1 MAARAGCRI
10 LVIEDEAMIALV
22 IQATLNKLECIVAGI
37 AHTPA
42 AALAFI
48 REGADCLDVATLD
61 LNPGGESTDGVS
73 AEPVLRGFASIVVT
87 GYGEPRIL
95 APFASAPILSRP
107 VLAEDLAQAP
117 GSLGMANA

>member
-22 IQATLNKLECIVAGI
+22 IQAMLNELGCIVAAGI
-37 AHTPA
+37 
-42 AALAFI
+42 
-48 REGADCLDVATLD
+48 ADCLDVVTLD

-73 AEPVLRGFASIVVT
+73 AELVLRGFAFIVVT